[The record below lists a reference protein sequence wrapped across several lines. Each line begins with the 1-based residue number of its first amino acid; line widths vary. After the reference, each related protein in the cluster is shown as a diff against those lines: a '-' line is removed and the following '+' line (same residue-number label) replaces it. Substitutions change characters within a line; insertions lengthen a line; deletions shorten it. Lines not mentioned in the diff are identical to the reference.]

1 MEFKRVTSADADR
14 FRLLVEAYWSE
25 LMPDA
30 ETVKSSAARDTYF
43 SQRFPFAAEPR
54 IYWGI
59 IEGDPVGFIS
69 LSITEKTALI
79 NDFLCCARET
89 PAGLRFIVG

>member
-69 LSITEKTALI
+69 LSITGKTALI
-79 NDFLCCARET
+79 NDFYVVPEKRRQ
-89 PAGLRFIVG
+89 GYGFIVG